1 MTTSTT
7 ISSTPS
13 ISNTRS
19 GFVALIGRP
28 NAGKSTLLNACIG
41 QKIAGVSRKPQTTRN
56 RILGIDMV
64 GTSQVIYL
72 DTPGIHKSS
81 KSLLNRAMNK
91 AAWATLTDA
100 DVICYLID
108 ASRKWVDEDSEFL
121 KSVAERIEVPLVVL
135 ATKSDNAK
143 KVEIEENFDFI
154 VQKIDELKAS
164 HQEIKFLR
172 DEVILISSK
181 RPEDVAKFKELVAAA
196 IPEGEY
202 LFDPENITDRPDK
215 FVVGEL
221 IREQLFRS
229 LGDEI
234 PYGIGVTVDKI
245 SSEKTKSNLD
255 ITNVLATIIVSTDSH
270 KRIVIGKSGSMLK
283 QVGTAARESLERHYE
298 KKVFLELF
306 VRVQTDW
313 INSEKWIAELQ
324 SMSPDG
330 HL

>member
-1 MTTSTT
+1 MTTS
-7 ISSTPS
+7 
-13 ISNTRS
+13 RS

-91 AAWATLTDA
+91 AAWATLADA

-121 KSVAERIEVPLVVL
+121 KSVAERLEVPLLVL
-135 ATKSDNAK
+135 ATKADNAK
-143 KVEIEENFDFI
+143 KVEIEENFDVI
-154 VQKIDELKAS
+154 VQKIEDLKANHS
-164 HQEIKFLR
+164 DIKFLR
-172 DEVILISSK
+172 DEVLLMSSK
-181 RPEDVAKFKELVAAA
+181 RPEDIANFKELVAAA

-234 PYGIGVTVDKI
+234 PYGTGVTIDKI
-245 SSEKTKSNLD
+245 SSEKTKSNLE
-255 ITNVLATIIVSTDSH
+255 ITNVLATIIVSTESH
-270 KRIVIGKSGSMLK
+270 KRIVIGKAGSMLK
-283 QVGTAARESLERHYE
+283 QVGSAARESLERHYE

-306 VRVQTDW
+306 VRVQNDW
-313 INSEKWIAELQ
+313 INSEKWISELQ
-324 SMSPDG
+324 SMSEDG
-330 HL
+330 YL

>member
-1 MTTSTT
+1 MTTS
-7 ISSTPS
+7 
-13 ISNTRS
+13 RS

-91 AAWATLTDA
+91 AAWATLADA

-108 ASRKWVDEDSEFL
+108 SSRKWVDEDSEFL
-121 KSVAERIEVPLVVL
+121 RSVAERIEVPLLVL
-135 ATKSDNAK
+135 ATKADNAK
-143 KVEIEENFDFI
+143 KVEIEENLDVI
-154 VQKIDELKAS
+154 VQKIEDLKAN
-164 HQEIKFLR
+164 HRDIKFLR
-172 DEVILISSK
+172 DEVLLMSSK
-181 RPEDVAKFKELVAAA
+181 RPEDIANFKELVASA

-234 PYGIGVTVDKI
+234 PYGTGVTIDKI
-245 SSEKTKSNLD
+245 SAQKTKSNLE
-255 ITNVLATIIVSTDSH
+255 ITNVLATIIVSTESH
-270 KRIVIGKSGSMLK
+270 KRIVIGKAGSMLK
-283 QVGTAARESLERHYE
+283 QVGSAARESLERHYE

-306 VRVQTDW
+306 VRVQNDW
-313 INSEKWIAELQ
+313 INSEKWISELQ
-324 SMSPDG
+324 SMSEDG
-330 HL
+330 YL

>member
-1 MTTSTT
+1 MTTS
-7 ISSTPS
+7 
-13 ISNTRS
+13 RS

-91 AAWATLTDA
+91 AAWATLADA

-121 KSVAERIEVPLVVL
+121 KSVAERIEVPLLVL
-135 ATKSDNAK
+135 ATKADNAK
-143 KVEIEENFDFI
+143 KVEIEENLDVI
-154 VQKIDELKAS
+154 VQKIEDLKAHHS
-164 HQEIKFLR
+164 DIKFLR
-172 DEVILISSK
+172 DEVLLMSSK
-181 RPEDVAKFKELVAAA
+181 RPEDIANFKELVAAA

-234 PYGIGVTVDKI
+234 PYGTGVTVDKI
-245 SSEKTKSNLD
+245 SSEKTKSNIE
-255 ITNVLATIIVSTDSH
+255 ITNVLATIIVSTESH
-270 KRIVIGKSGSMLK
+270 KRIVIGKAGSMLK
-283 QVGTAARESLERHYE
+283 QVGSAARESLERHYE

-313 INSEKWIAELQ
+313 INSEKWISELQ
-324 SMSPDG
+324 SISEDG
-330 HL
+330 YL

>member
-1 MTTSTT
+1 MTTS
-7 ISSTPS
+7 
-13 ISNTRS
+13 RS

-91 AAWATLTDA
+91 AAWATLADA

-121 KSVAERIEVPLVVL
+121 KSVAERIEVPLLVL
-135 ATKSDNAK
+135 ATKADNAK
-143 KVEIEENFDFI
+143 KVEIEENLDVI
-154 VQKIDELKAS
+154 VQKIEDLKANHS
-164 HQEIKFLR
+164 DIKFLR
-172 DEVILISSK
+172 DEVLLMSSK
-181 RPEDVAKFKELVAAA
+181 RPEDIANFKELVAAA

-234 PYGIGVTVDKI
+234 PYGTGVTIDKI
-245 SSEKTKSNLD
+245 SSEKTKSNLE
-255 ITNVLATIIVSTDSH
+255 ITNVLATIIVSTESH
-270 KRIVIGKSGSMLK
+270 KRIVIGKAGSMLK
-283 QVGTAARESLERHYE
+283 QVGSAARESLERHYE

-313 INSEKWIAELQ
+313 INSEKWISELQ
-324 SMSPDG
+324 SMSEDG
-330 HL
+330 YL

>member
-1 MTTSTT
+1 MTTS
-7 ISSTPS
+7 
-13 ISNTRS
+13 RS

-91 AAWATLTDA
+91 AAWATLADA

-121 KSVAERIEVPLVVL
+121 KSVAERIEVPLLVL
-135 ATKSDNAK
+135 ATKADNAK
-143 KVEIEENFDFI
+143 KVEIEENLEVI
-154 VQKIDELKAS
+154 VQKIEDLKA
-164 HQEIKFLR
+164 HHRDIKFLR
-172 DEVILISSK
+172 DEVLLMSSK
-181 RPEDVAKFKELVAAA
+181 RPEDIANFKELVAAA

-234 PYGIGVTVDKI
+234 PYGTGVTIDKI
-245 SSEKTKSNLD
+245 SSEKTKSNIE
-255 ITNVLATIIVSTDSH
+255 ITNVLATIIVSTESH
-270 KRIVIGKSGSMLK
+270 KRIVIGKGGSMLK
-283 QVGTAARESLERHYE
+283 QVGSAARESLERHYE

-306 VRVQTDW
+306 VRVQNDW
-313 INSEKWIAELQ
+313 INSEKWISELQ
-324 SMSPDG
+324 SMSEDG
-330 HL
+330 YL